1 MNQATSDARAA
12 HAADTP
18 GRAARVLVIRIGRL
32 GDSVM
37 ATTVIEPLQA
47 RFGRDVVIDYAC
59 GPGASAEILRLDPR
73 INRVFPITRRRL
85 HWCLNPLKAV
95 LRAHSRMHPYDLV
108 LNLECGRE
116 CDDFVRFLRYQEFQG
131 RPRTVARQVA
141 DRHCVDTEK
150 EIYRD
155 LLGDELT
162 DAATPSIRTADGP
175 LPAMLEGCGRY
186 VLLNPGFSGMDRT
199 DYRAHRG
206 WPMEHWE
213 NLVGCIT
220 AKTGWSVAVNGA
232 AAEQSML
239 QPLLGLSG
247 VRSLLGC
254 DLRQLLTAVR
264 GALCVVSVD
273 TGTMHLAA
281 AAGTPVL
288 ALFGPTR
295 PAVTGPYPGDAPSRV
310 LTTQIGCRPCV
321 GTPMQRQCRAN
332 RCMTGL
338 SPADVF
344 AAMLNLTGVDG
355 VKAPL
360 QVAE

>member
-1 MNQATSDARAA
+1 MNNASGDARAA
-12 HAADTP
+12 HSAETP
-18 GRAARVLVIRIGRL
+18 DRAARVLVIRIGRL

-85 HWCLNPLKAV
+85 HWWLNPLKAA
-95 LRAHSRMHPYDLV
+95 LREHSRMHPYDLV

-116 CDDFVRFLRYQEFQG
+116 CDDFARYLHYREFQG
-131 RPRTVARQVA
+131 RPRTAFRQA
-141 DRHCVDTEK
+141 PDRHCVDTEK

-155 LLGDELT
+155 VLGNEPT
-162 DAATPSIRTADGP
+162 DAATPSIRMADGP
-175 LPAMLEGCGRY
+175 LPPTLEGCGRY

-206 WPMEHWE
+206 WPMEHWTD
-213 NLVGCIT
+213 LVGRI
-220 AKTGWSVAVNGA
+220 ASETGWSVAVNGA
-232 AAEQSML
+232 APERSML
-239 QPLLGLSG
+239 QPLLDLPG

-264 GALCVVSVD
+264 GAQCVVSVD

-295 PAVTGPYPGDAPSRV
+295 AGVTGPYPGDAPSRV

-321 GTPMQRQCRAN
+321 GTSMQRQCRAN
-332 RCMTGL
+332 RCMSEL
-338 SPADVF
+338 PPADVF
-344 AAMLNLTGVDG
+344 AAMLNLTGAEK
-355 VKAPL
+355 VKPQL